1 MRFDLFSF
9 VLGIAFVLALSWV
22 LHRVAT
28 TKARAAS
35 RAASDDRPPAGP
47 G

>member
-1 MRFDLFSF
+1 MGFDLFSF

-28 TKARAAS
+28 AKARS
-35 RAASDDRPPAGP
+35 SDERASDGSAEPPD
-47 G
+47 